1 MIPTVIKT
9 PEGGDTD
16 EVIRRNWVRK
26 ALQLHTLGVRAAWPS
41 PLKPPR
47 PAAHLPPGSRLL
59 LCSHKWRKCL
69 AGFRPAVA
77 FGIGVC
83 SRVKCIWL
91 SFLEALNHLPEP
103 SLRCDNPHI
112 RRPGFWAPEA
122 SLGRGENRRRKGLPG
137 LRTSDPGWVV
147 HPGRGSNS
155 TDSSLT
161 PLLSSVTCKARV
173 LRCL

>member
-91 SFLEALNHLPEP
+91 SFLEALNHLPQP
-103 SLRCDNPHI
+103 SLLCDNPLHPPP
-112 RRPGFWAPEA
+112 RL
-122 SLGRGENRRRKGLPG
+122 LGSRGQLGERGEQAEE
-137 LRTSDPGWVV
+137 
-147 HPGRGSNS
+147 GSARPP
-155 TDSSLT
+155 DQRPWLGGSSWQRL
-161 PLLSSVTCKARV
+161 KQH
-173 LRCL
+173 